1 MKSLLFN
8 QATGRNVLLF
18 LGLYITMVAFVMAPA
33 QHFMESRTGGVGPLD
48 LQLFYG
54 TGHALNMLGHYDA
67 EVRAFYRD
75 VECGADIVYPVV
87 YTLLLG
93 LFWLFLLKKTT
104 ALDHALRRLWWVPF
118 IGIFFDY
125 AENICI
131 VHLLDQ
137 APVFNYK
144 TLEATVAFSGLKWSC
159 FLCSLVLLVTGLLRW
174 AVIALQKRTQVFA
187 I

>member
-1 MKSLLFN
+1 MKSLLFK

-18 LGLYITMVAFVMAPA
+18 LGLYIVMVAFVMAPA
-33 QHFMESRTGGVGPLD
+33 QHFMESHTGGVGPLD

-104 ALDHALRRLWWVPF
+104 ASSHFLRRLWWVPF
-118 IGIFFDY
+118 IAIFFDY

-159 FLCSLVLLVTGLLRW
+159 FLCSLVLLVTGLLRR
-174 AVIALQKRTQVFA
+174 ALIALKKRTHAFA